1 MQKNLEKV
9 ACIFGAS
16 GFIGRHLIRRL
27 TKKDFRIIVATR
39 SPYLH
44 GYLKPL
50 GNPGQIDLEKV
61 NLFDEE
67 RLRIL
72 VKSSDVVINLV
83 GILHET
89 KKQKFEDI
97 HAKFPDLLSKL
108 CSELNIKKLVH
119 ISALGINETV
129 SSQYMQSK
137 LKGEKNIINNFNRS
151 VILRPSVIFGPEDKF
166 FNRFASIAEFLPI
179 LPLIGGGLTYFQPIY
194 VGDIAK
200 SIMAVLE
207 KEEINNNI
215 FELGGPQIITYKELM
230 KILLKEINKKRFL
243 VPIPFPFAKFQA
255 KILQLLPK
263 PLLTVDQVEM
273 LKYDNIVTNKYPTL
287 KDLKINPKTIESVLP
302 NYIWRFRKGG
312 QFAKL

>member
-1 MQKNLEKV
+1 MQKNPEKV

-27 TKKDFRIIVATR
+27 TKKDFRIIAATR

-72 VKSSDVVINLV
+72 IKSSDVVINLV

-108 CSELNIKKLVH
+108 CSELNIKKLVQ

-166 FNRFASIAEFLPI
+166 FNQFASIAEFFPVF
-179 LPLIGGGLTYFQPIY
+179 PLIGGGLTYFQPIY

-200 SIMAVLE
+200 AIMAVLE

-215 FELGGPQIITYKELM
+215 FELGGPQIFTFKELM

-243 VPIPFPFAKFQA
+243 VPIPFLFAKFQA

-263 PLLTVDQVEM
+263 PLLTTDQVEM

-287 KDLKINPKTIESVLP
+287 KDLKINPKTIESILP

>member
-27 TKKDFRIIVATR
+27 TKKDFRIVAATR

-83 GILHET
+83 GILYET

-97 HAKFPDLLSKL
+97 HVKFPDLLSKL
-108 CSELNIKKLVH
+108 CRELNIKKLVH

-166 FNRFASIAEFLPI
+166 FNKFASITEFFPV
-179 LPLIGGGLTYFQPIY
+179 LPLIGGGLTCFQPIY
-194 VGDIAK
+194 VEDIAK

-215 FELGGPQIITYKELM
+215 FELGGPQIFTFKELM
-230 KILLKEINKKRFL
+230 KIILKEINKKRFL
-243 VPIPFPFAKFQA
+243 VPVPFLFAKFQA

-263 PLLTVDQVEM
+263 PLLTTDQVEM

-287 KDLKINPKTIESVLP
+287 KDLKINPKTVESILS

>member
-1 MQKNLEKV
+1 MKQKI
-9 ACIFGAS
+9 ATIFGAS

-27 TKKDFRIIVATR
+27 TKKDFRIIAATR

-61 NLFDEE
+61 NISDEE
-67 RLRIL
+67 NLGTL
-72 VKSSDVVINLV
+72 VKNSDVVINLI

-108 CSELNIKKLVH
+108 CNKLNIEKLVH
-119 ISALGINETV
+119 VSALGINETV
-129 SSQYMQSK
+129 GSQYMQSK
-137 LKGEKNIINNFNRS
+137 LKGEKNILNNFNHS
-151 VILRPSVIFGPEDKF
+151 VILRPSIIFGPEDKF
-166 FNRFASIAEFLPI
+166 FNQFASLAEFFPA
-179 LPLIGGGLTYFQPIY
+179 LPLIGRGLTYFQPIY
-194 VGDIAK
+194 VGDVAK

-207 KEEINNNI
+207 KEKINNNI
-215 FELGGPQIITYKELM
+215 YELGGPQTFTFKELM
-230 KILLKEINKKRFL
+230 EILLKQIKKKRFL
-243 VPIPFPFAKFQA
+243 VPIPFSFAKFQA

-263 PLLTVDQVEM
+263 PLLTTDQVEM

-302 NYIWRFRKGG
+302 SYIWRFRKGG
-312 QFAKL
+312 QFA

>member
-1 MQKNLEKV
+1 MKQKI
-9 ACIFGAS
+9 ATIFGAS

-27 TKKDFRIIVATR
+27 TKKDFQIIAATR

-67 RLRIL
+67 RLRTLI
-72 VKSSDVVINLV
+72 KSSDVVINLV
-83 GILHET
+83 GILYET

-137 LKGEKNIINNFNRS
+137 LKGEKNIINNFDRS
-151 VILRPSVIFGPEDKF
+151 VILRPSVIFGPEDRF
-166 FNRFASIAEFLPI
+166 FNQFASLAEFFPV

-194 VGDIAK
+194 VEDIAK
-200 SIMAVLE
+200 SIVVVSE
-207 KEEINNNI
+207 KEEINNSI
-215 FELGGPQIITYKELM
+215 YELGGPQTFTFKELM
-230 KILLKEINKKRFL
+230 KILLKQIKKKRFL
-243 VPIPFPFAKFQA
+243 VPIPYSFAKFQA

-263 PLLTVDQVEM
+263 PLLTTDQVEM
-273 LKYDNIVTNKYPTL
+273 LKYDNIVTNNYPTI

-302 NYIWRFRKGG
+302 NYIWRFRRGG
-312 QFAKL
+312 QFA